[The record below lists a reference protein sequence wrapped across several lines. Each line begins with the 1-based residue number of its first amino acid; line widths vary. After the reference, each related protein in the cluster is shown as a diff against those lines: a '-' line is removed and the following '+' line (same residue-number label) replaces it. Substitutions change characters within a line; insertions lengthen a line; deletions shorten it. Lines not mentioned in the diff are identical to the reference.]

1 MISPNNFLI
10 SKFWWSQF
18 PFHLRL
24 ITKIRFFASFGAG
37 GVIYLTSLVFNNIGF
52 SATEIGLG
60 FTISAIIGTLTR
72 FITGNYL
79 NKKGKIKYPL
89 IISSMMNIAAGIF
102 LIIAKDIYFYII
114 GQALIGAAAGIYW
127 PSAEFV
133 VPYFCPPIDTRKAYA
148 LVRSSEALGIFS
160 GVFVGGYMNN
170 FLYYK
175 SIFLN
180 DIFCMMIIITLI
192 LKNKSSIKNTLENY
206 QKKVSD
212 PIQSDHGKWNKN
224 AFIIISSI
232 VLITTSLAL
241 IQVTLPLDLVK
252 GGVYRGSINEKFIS
266 FIISFQLIL
275 LFFLQWPIGSWISKK
290 GRLFG
295 LKFSLINF
303 AFASFLLFISSYLN
317 ITSFYFLFIAIILI
331 SLGTSS
337 FLPTST
343 DVVFSI
349 APSNKKGYA
358 LALLSQCFAMGYFI
372 GPFISGWVLDLFGY
386 ASIIWVTISLFCF
399 SMYAK
404 MFKKL
409 F

>member
-192 LKNKSSIKNTLENY
+192 LKNKSSIKNALENY

-212 PIQSDHGKWNKN
+212 PIQSDHEKWNKN
-224 AFIIISSI
+224 AIIIILSI

-275 LFFLQWPIGSWISKK
+275 LLFLQWPIGSWISKK

-343 DVVFSI
+343 DLVFSI

>member
-1 MISPNNFLI
+1 MVIPN
-10 SKFWWSQF
+10 KFITSRIWWSQF

-37 GVIYLTSLVFNNIGF
+37 GVIYLTSLIFNNIGL

-72 FITGNYL
+72 IFTGNYL
-79 NKKGKIKYPL
+79 NKTGKIHNPLLTSSLINITAGFFL
-89 IISSMMNIAAGIF
+89 IISTDTYS
-102 LIIAKDIYFYII
+102 YII

-133 VPYFCPPIDTRKAYA
+133 VPYFCQPIDTRKAYA
-148 LVRSSEALGIFS
+148 LVRTSEALGIFL
-160 GVFVGGYMNN
+160 GVFIGGFMNN
-170 FLYYK
+170 FIYLK
-175 SIFLN
+175 SIFIN
-180 DIFCMMIIITLI
+180 DIFCMLSIILLI
-192 LKNKSSIKNTLENY
+192 FRNKKSIKNTLKNSQEKALNHIKTY
-206 QKKVSD
+206 QD
-212 PIQSDHGKWNKN
+212 KWHKS
-224 AFIIISSI
+224 IIIIVSSVI
-232 VLITTSLAL
+232 LITTSLAL

-252 GGVYRGSINEKFIS
+252 GGVYREVLNEKLIS

-275 LFFLQWPIGSWISKK
+275 LLILQWPVGSWISKK
-290 GRLFG
+290 GKLFG

-303 AFASFLLFISSYLN
+303 ALASLLLFISSYLN
-317 ITSFYFLFIAIILI
+317 IEAFYLVFIAILLI

-358 LALLSQCFAMGYFI
+358 LALLSQCFAMGYFF
-372 GPFISGWVLDLFGY
+372 GPIISGRVLDLYGY
-386 ASIIWVTISLFCF
+386 ASIMWIAISFFCF
-399 SMYAK
+399 LMFALI
-404 MFKKL
+404 FKKS

>member
-1 MISPNNFLI
+1 MNPNKFLI
-10 SKFWWSQF
+10 NKLWWSQF

-37 GVIYLTSLVFNNIGF
+37 GVIYLTSLIFNNIGL

-72 FITGNYL
+72 LFTGNYL
-79 NKKGKIKYPL
+79 NKGGKIHNPFVISSLISIAAGCFL
-89 IISSMMNIAAGIF
+89 IISTDA
-102 LIIAKDIYFYII
+102 YFYII

-127 PSAEFV
+127 PTAEYV
-133 VPYFCPPIDTRKAYA
+133 VPYFCNPIDTRKAYA
-148 LVRSSEALGIFS
+148 LVRSSEALGIFL
-160 GVFVGGYMNN
+160 GVFIGGFMNS
-170 FLYYK
+170 FIYLK
-175 SIFLN
+175 SIFIN
-180 DIFCMMIIITLI
+180 DIFCMFTIIFLI
-192 LKNKSSIKNTLENY
+192 LRNKYSIKKTLENS
-206 QKKVSD
+206 QNIALDLIKPHQES
-212 PIQSDHGKWNKN
+212 WNKN
-224 AFIIISSI
+224 TITIVSSI

-252 GGVYRGSINEKFIS
+252 GGVYREALNYELIS

-275 LFFLQWPIGSWISKK
+275 LLILQWPIGSWISQK
-290 GRLFG
+290 GKLFG

-303 AFASFLLFISSYLN
+303 AFASLLLFISSFLN
-317 ITSFYFLFIAIILI
+317 IGAFYFVFIAIILI

-358 LALLSQCFAMGYFI
+358 LALLSQCFAMGYFF
-372 GPFISGWVLDLFGY
+372 GPLISGRVLDLFGY
-386 ASIIWVTISLFCF
+386 ASIIWGVIFFLCF
-399 SMYAK
+399 SM
-404 MFKKL
+404 FTIILKKL

>member
-1 MISPNNFLI
+1 MNPNKFLI
-10 SKFWWSQF
+10 NKLWWSQF

-37 GVIYLTSLVFNNIGF
+37 GVIYLTSLIFNNIGL

-72 FITGNYL
+72 IFTGNYL
-79 NKKGKIKYPL
+79 NKAAKIHNPFV
-89 IISSMMNIAAGIF
+89 ISSLISIAAGFF
-102 LIIAKDIYFYII
+102 LIFAKDTYFYII

-127 PSAEFV
+127 PTAEYV
-133 VPYFCPPIDTRKAYA
+133 VPYFCNPIDTRKAYA
-148 LVRSSEALGIFS
+148 LVRSSEALGIFL
-160 GVFVGGYMNN
+160 GVFIGGLMNN
-170 FLYYK
+170 FLYFK
-175 SIFLN
+175 SIFIN
-180 DIFCMMIIITLI
+180 DVFCMFTIIFLI
-192 LKNKSSIKNTLENY
+192 LRNKTSMKKIIENSQNNTLDLINFNQERWNKNTLTI
-206 QKKVSD
+206 VL
-212 PIQSDHGKWNKN
+212 
-224 AFIIISSI
+224 SI

-252 GGVYRGSINEKFIS
+252 GGVYRTVLNEQLINVL
-266 FIISFQLIL
+266 ISFQLIL
-275 LFFLQWPIGSWISKK
+275 LLILQWPIGSWISKK
-290 GRLFG
+290 GKLFG

-303 AFASFLLFISSYLN
+303 AFASLLLFISSYLN
-317 ITSFYFLFIAIILI
+317 IGAFYFVFVAIILI

-358 LALLSQCFAMGYFI
+358 LALLSQCFAMGYFF
-372 GPFISGWVLDLFGY
+372 GPFISGRVLDLFGY
-386 ASIIWVTISLFCF
+386 ASIIWVAISFLCF
-399 SMYAK
+399 SMFTL
-404 MFKKL
+404 MLKKL

>member
-1 MISPNNFLI
+1 MVNPNKFLI
-10 SKFWWSQF
+10 SKVWWNQF

-37 GVIYLTSLVFNNIGF
+37 GVIYLTSLIFNNIGL

-72 FITGNYL
+72 LFTGNYL
-79 NKKGKIKYPL
+79 NKAGKIHNPFV
-89 IISSMMNIAAGIF
+89 ISSFISISAGFF
-102 LIIAKDIYFYII
+102 LIIARDAYFYII

-127 PSAEFV
+127 PTAEYV
-133 VPYFCPPIDTRKAYA
+133 VPYFCNPVNTRKAYA
-148 LVRSSEALGIFS
+148 LVRSSEALGIFL
-160 GVFVGGYMNN
+160 GVFIGGFMNN
-170 FLYYK
+170 FLYFK
-175 SIFLN
+175 SIFIN
-180 DIFCMMIIITLI
+180 DIFCMFAIIFLI
-192 LKNKSSIKNTLENY
+192 LRNKSSIKKIIENSQNNTLELINFN
-206 QKKVSD
+206 KE
-212 PIQSDHGKWNKN
+212 KWNKN
-224 AFIIISSI
+224 TFLIVSSI

-252 GGVYRGSINEKFIS
+252 GGVYRELLNEQLISI
-266 FIISFQLIL
+266 IISFQLIL
-275 LFFLQWPIGSWISKK
+275 LLILQWPIGSWISKK
-290 GRLFG
+290 GKLFG

-303 AFASFLLFISSYLN
+303 AFASLLLFISSYLN
-317 ITSFYFLFIAIILI
+317 IGAFYFVFIAIILI

-358 LALLSQCFAMGYFI
+358 LALLSQCFAMGYFF
-372 GPFISGWVLDLFGY
+372 GPLISGRVLDLFGY
-386 ASIIWVTISLFCF
+386 ASIIWGVIFFLCF
-399 SMYAK
+399 SMFTF
-404 MFKKL
+404 MLNKL

>member
-206 QKKVSD
+206 QKKVSE

-224 AFIIISSI
+224 AIIIISSI

-275 LFFLQWPIGSWISKK
+275 LLFLQWPIGSWISKK

-343 DVVFSI
+343 DLVFSI

-386 ASIIWVTISLFCF
+386 ASIIWVAISLFCF
-399 SMYAK
+399 SMYAI

>member
-1 MISPNNFLI
+1 MVKPNKFLI
-10 SKFWWSQF
+10 SNLWWSQF

-37 GVIYLTSLVFNNIGF
+37 GVIYLTSLIFNNIGL

-72 FITGNYL
+72 LFTGNYL
-79 NKKGKIKYPL
+79 NKGGKIHNPFVISSFISIAAGFFL
-89 IISSMMNIAAGIF
+89 IIS
-102 LIIAKDIYFYII
+102 KDTYFYII

-127 PSAEFV
+127 PTAEYV
-133 VPYFCPPIDTRKAYA
+133 VPYFCNSIDTRKAYA
-148 LVRSSEALGIFS
+148 LVRSSEALGIFL
-160 GVFVGGYMNN
+160 GVFIGGFMNN
-170 FLYYK
+170 FIYLK
-175 SIFLN
+175 SIFIN
-180 DIFCMMIIITLI
+180 DIICMFSIIFLI
-192 LKNKSSIKNTLENY
+192 LRNKTSIKNTLENS
-206 QKKVSD
+206 QNNALDLIKFHQES
-212 PIQSDHGKWNKN
+212 WNKN
-224 AFIIISSI
+224 TIIIVSSI

-252 GGVYRGSINEKFIS
+252 GGVYRDALNDQIIG

-275 LFFLQWPIGSWISKK
+275 LLILQWPIGSWISNK
-290 GRLFG
+290 GKLFG

-303 AFASFLLFISSYLN
+303 AFASLLLFISSYLN
-317 ITSFYFLFIAIILI
+317 IGVFYFVFFAIILI

-358 LALLSQCFAMGYFI
+358 LALLSQCFAMGYFF
-372 GPFISGWVLDLFGY
+372 GPLISGRILDLFGY
-386 ASIIWVTISLFCF
+386 ASIIWLVIFFFCF
-399 SMYAK
+399 SM
-404 MFKKL
+404 FTVILKKL

>member
-102 LIIAKDIYFYII
+102 LIIAKDIYFYMI

-224 AFIIISSI
+224 AIIIILSI

-275 LFFLQWPIGSWISKK
+275 LLFLQWPIGSWISKK

-343 DVVFSI
+343 DLVFSI

>member
-224 AFIIISSI
+224 AIIIILSI

-275 LFFLQWPIGSWISKK
+275 LLFLQWPIGSWISKK

-337 FLPTST
+337 FLPTAT

>member
-180 DIFCMMIIITLI
+180 DILCMMIIITLI

-224 AFIIISSI
+224 AIIIISSI

-275 LFFLQWPIGSWISKK
+275 LLFLQWPIGSWISKK

-343 DVVFSI
+343 DLVFSI

>member
-206 QKKVSD
+206 QKKISD
-212 PIQSDHGKWNKN
+212 PVQSDHGKWNKN
-224 AFIIISSI
+224 AIIIISSI

-275 LFFLQWPIGSWISKK
+275 LLFLQWPIGSWISKK

-343 DVVFSI
+343 DLVFSI

>member
-192 LKNKSSIKNTLENY
+192 LKNKSSIKNALENY

-224 AFIIISSI
+224 AIIIILSI

-275 LFFLQWPIGSWISKK
+275 LLFLQWPIGSWISKK

-386 ASIIWVTISLFCF
+386 ASIIWVAISLFCF
-399 SMYAK
+399 SMYAI